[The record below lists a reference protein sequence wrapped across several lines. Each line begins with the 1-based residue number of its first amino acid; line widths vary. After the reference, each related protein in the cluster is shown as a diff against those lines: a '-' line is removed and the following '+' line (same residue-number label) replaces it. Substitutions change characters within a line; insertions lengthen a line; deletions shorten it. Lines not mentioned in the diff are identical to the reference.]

1 VPRDR
6 RGWLE
11 RAERD
16 RRALARNG
24 RRALYTIQLE
34 LVCEL
39 PSLEEAW
46 SYDRGEGMWLLLSNH
61 LGRECFRVLWG
72 RYPTL
77 DAAVSAKGSVPRF
90 FFTPTNQ
97 PTVVSTRSLLP

>member
-1 VPRDR
+1 VPRNR
-6 RGWLE
+6 LGWLE

-16 RRALARNG
+16 RRALAG
-24 RRALYTIQLE
+24 SRRTHYTIQLE

-46 SYDRGEGMWLLLSNH
+46 NYERGRAMWLLVSTH
-61 LGRECFRVLWG
+61 RGRECFRVLWG
-72 RYPTL
+72 RYATL
-77 DAAVSAKGSVPRF
+77 EAARSAKASVPRF